1 MSSLHSLP
9 PLADR
14 RHLDEQLA
22 ARLRQ
27 AEVQQRRFA
36 VLVVAADGLAW
47 INRRWGR
54 AAGDSVLRKLARR
67 LLSSLAPDDLLVR
80 YDGNRFGVIRWAPSA
95 DQAVAFAQHLASRVA
110 HTPFDIPDSRDAA
123 FLTAS
128 IGVSLGEAGGQ
139 SNAIVAAAE
148 QALARAKGDGGN
160 RVVAA

>member
-14 RHLDEQLA
+14 RHFDEQLA

-27 AEVQQRRFA
+27 AEYQQRRFA
-36 VLVVAADGLAW
+36 VLLVAADSLAW

-54 AAGDSVLRKLARR
+54 GAGDSVLRKLARR
-67 LLSSLAPDDLLVR
+67 LLSGLAPDDLLVR
-80 YDGNRFGVIRWAPSA
+80 YDGNRFGVIRWAPSG
-95 DQAVAFAQHLASRVA
+95 DQAVGFARHLASRIA
-110 HTPFDIPDSRDAA
+110 NTPFDIPDSRDAA

-128 IGVSLGEAGGQ
+128 IGVALGEAGGQ
-139 SNAIVAAAE
+139 PDAIVAAAE

>member
-1 MSSLHSLP
+1 MSSLHSVP

-14 RHLDEQLA
+14 RHFDEQLA

-27 AEVQQRRFA
+27 AEYQQRRFA

-80 YDGNRFGVIRWAPSA
+80 YDSNRFGVIRWAPSA

-110 HTPFDIPDSRDAA
+110 NTPFDIPDSRDAA

-128 IGVSLGEAGGQ
+128 IGVAPGEAGAKPD
-139 SNAIVAAAE
+139 AIVATAE
-148 QALARAKGDGGN
+148 QALARAKREGGS